1 MFSLVIYYL
10 FKGFPGGLSGKE
22 SSCQCRRCKRH
33 RFNPWFR
40 KILWRRKW
48 QLAPVFLPGKFH
60 GQRSLAGCS
69 PLSRKEPGMTEHT
82 SINFIHGI
90 NIYTSESRLFIF
102 FSDSLKPS
110 FLSLN
115 FVQPTHYHGLCPRVK
130 GLGWWILSLIQIPKI
145 QSLKTQPNFMLLSF
159 SPSGLPHSS
168 SHLFICKNISSIFS
182 YVGLL
187 ASFLLQAL
195 KCQKFRIPYSFS
207 QNYLVQCQTQGP
219 ISSISPRPQPFL

>member
-1 MFSLVIYYL
+1 MAYLVKSPPANAGDARDTGSIPGSERSYGEGNGSSLQYSCLGNSTDRGVWRAAVHGVAKSRAWLSTQASILYMVSTYTLVNPDSL
-10 FKGFPGGLSGKE
+10 F
-22 SSCQCRRCKRH
+22 
-33 RFNPWFR
+33 
-40 KILWRRKW
+40 
-48 QLAPVFLPGKFH
+48 
-60 GQRSLAGCS
+60 
-69 PLSRKEPGMTEHT
+69 
-82 SINFIHGI
+82 
-90 NIYTSESRLFIF
+90 F

-182 YVGLL
+182 YIGLL